1 MHAVAF
7 GLAAVAAVAAS
18 VGSAALTVSS
28 VGAPER
34 RIPGVTFVD
43 GSTWTPR

>member
-1 MHAVAF
+1 MHTVAF
-7 GLAAVAAVAAS
+7 GLAAVVAS
-18 VGSAALTVSS
+18 VGSAAPTVSS
-28 VGAPER
+28 VGAPEH